1 MSQYNPHSHGKLSRK
16 LSENITDGLDEDDN
30 RLQQYRPSKALQEKR
45 SHVMEHLATF
55 TVNRDAGIVHPMDGM
70 RRLLQMEKNTGIWS
84 QKMRLCLDNG
94 HVLITDYETG
104 DLIEK
109 FPSYLVECP
118 TAFTSDDVL
127 ELYNNVLVF
136 IVSAASG
143 AQSEMHIFQSQ
154 SMSAVDLVQEIK
166 SLQSNDLQAKAPIMP
181 SKYQAVSTHSS
192 AKKNTNMEFYKH
204 HSDDHRYHHSAE
216 KGTTIHGEHNDYDHK
231 EFAVND
237 PFGSRCGSPDV
248 AGIEMSTS
256 QGRRF
261 FEDTCS
267 VSSERYEREVCI
279 LNSCFD
285 DIEKFIAR
293 LQHTAAAVREVER
306 RRHKHREIGDGLINL
321 HTRPPMEKEFVEIL
335 GKFKLSFNLLSKLK
349 THIHDPNAPELVHFL
364 FTPLALIV
372 EAARDTY
379 SKSQLTSKVIEPLL
393 TSDTIN
399 FLINCVSSKE
409 TELWKSLGPSWTVSS
424 EQWHEKNEFHNTTG
438 YIDKRFQDNA
448 DISNFDTVL
457 TLSRPEDSTRDF
469 EYLQDTQ
476 KTSSFRPNVS
486 TNMNYLHNAAEATES
501 AGFPMSSNKQYG
513 YNTTQKYFEFE
524 TAGTDATEHEEPR
537 PEKKNK
543 GEGIRDMVDTPQLHY
558 SNEKASYM
566 LPEIDTMT
574 DQWLNMLRKKGANT
588 AMVCYPRMANNDKEL
603 SVSKGE
609 YLEILDD
616 SRKWWKARNMY
627 GQIGHVPSTIVASV
641 HGIHD
646 NYSNQ
651 KPSN

>member
-1 MSQYNPHSHGKLSRK
+1 MSQYNPHGHTKISRK
-16 LSENITDGLDEDDN
+16 ISENIADGLDEEEN
-30 RLQQYRPSKALQEKR
+30 RLQQYRPSKLQEKR

-154 SMSAVDLVQEIK
+154 SISAVDLVQEIK
-166 SLQSNDLQAKAPIMP
+166 SLQNNDLQSKSPAIS
-181 SKYQAVSTHSS
+181 SKYQAVSHSS
-192 AKKNTNMEFYKH
+192 AKKNTNMDFYKH
-204 HSDDHRYHHSAE
+204 HHEEHRYHNSTE
-216 KGTTIHGEHNDYDHK
+216 KGNIHVDHIDYEHK
-231 EFAVND
+231 EFPVND

-248 AGIEMSTS
+248 AGIESH
-256 QGRRF
+256 GRRF

-321 HTRPPMEKEFVEIL
+321 HTRPPMEKEFIDIL
-335 GKFKLSFNLLSKLK
+335 AKFKLSFNLLSKLK

-379 SKSQLTSKVIEPLL
+379 SKAQLTSKVVEPLL

-409 TELWKSLGPSWTVSS
+409 TELWKSLGPSWTVSA
-424 EQWHEKNEFHNTTG
+424 EQWHEKNDFHNSG
-438 YIDKRFQDNA
+438 YIEKRPQDNT

-457 TLSRPEDSTRDF
+457 TLSKSEDSSREF
-469 EYLQDTQ
+469 EYIPEPQ
-476 KTSSFRPNVS
+476 KISSFRPTLAANMHYMHNSVENTETS
-486 TNMNYLHNAAEATES
+486 TFPAT
-501 AGFPMSSNKQYG
+501 SNKHYG
-513 YNTTQKYFEFE
+513 YNTSNPKYFDAEITGVDTLE
-524 TAGTDATEHEEPR
+524 TEEAR
-537 PEKKNK
+537 PERKNK
-543 GEGIRDMVDTPQLHY
+543 EDMD
-558 SNEKASYM
+558 S
-566 LPEIDTMT
+566 MT
-574 DQWLNMLRKKGANT
+574 NQWLSMLRKKGSNV

-627 GQIGHVPSTIVASV
+627 GQIGHVPSTIVAPV
-641 HGIHD
+641 HGLHD

-651 KPSN
+651 KTSN